1 MNTTPPPKNIHRWL
15 FWLILAAFSTYFAE
29 VFSGADMF
37 PFFHVWGIF
46 IILPL
51 YGLHSLLLAHL
62 VYRAEKPL
70 FSSLIFAGMIFG
82 LYEAYLTKVL
92 WDPPW
97 GEALIIGGVA
107 PIETLVLVLW
117 WHVWFSFILPLVVLE
132 GLLTSSDQLRTS
144 FPGRIRRFLFSW
156 RGLALLMV
164 FGGIFQS
171 INSPSVERSL
181 LSGISTTGVLVGLVL
196 VWKRLTREH
205 SYTMKALLPGRKE
218 FRLLLLPTGLLYL
231 GLGVILRPEALPG
244 PIGHAVIWLL
254 YGVSFLLFF
263 RSQQKIPPAEEGE
276 EAGGL
281 QQMPSTR
288 WLLLAGIFPLAAAAG
303 ELLLAPIA
311 EPLALF
317 FWFAGILFGLI
328 MFLKALRSTLQKRGV
343 VQHA

>member
-1 MNTTPPPKNIHRWL
+1 MNVKPPPKNIHRWL
-15 FWLILAAFSTYFAE
+15 FWLILAAFSSYFAE

-37 PFFHVWGIF
+37 PFFHGWGIF

-62 VYRAEKPL
+62 VYRAEKPR
-70 FSSLIFAGMIFG
+70 FASLIFGGMIFG

-97 GEALIIGGVA
+97 GEALLIGGVA

-117 WHVWFSFILPLVVLE
+117 WHVWFASILPLVVLE
-132 GLLTSSDQLRTS
+132 GLLTSSDQLRAT

-156 RGLALLMV
+156 HGLALLMV

-171 INSPSVERSL
+171 INSPSVGRSL
-181 LSGISTTGVLVGLVL
+181 LSGISTTGVLVGLVVL
-196 VWKRLTREH
+196 WKRLTREH

-218 FRLLLLPTGLLYL
+218 FRLLLIPTGLLYL

-244 PIGHAVIWLL
+244 PIGHAIIWLL
-254 YGVSFLLFF
+254 YGVSFFLFF
-263 RSQQKIPPAEEGE
+263 RSQRKNPPTEAGE
-276 EAGGL
+276 EAGNL
-281 QQMPSTR
+281 QQMPSHR

-317 FWFAGILFGLI
+317 FWFAGISFGLI
-328 MFLKALRSTLQKRGV
+328 MFLQALRSTLKKQRD